1 MIRIKTPSEIKK
13 MRRAGEAVAV
23 ALRKARKAVLPGK
36 SAWDVERIVL
46 EVFKKYG
53 VKPAFKGYNGY
64 KYATC
69 VSVNEEV
76 VHGLPL
82 KEKVFRE
89 GDIVSIDVGAVYQGL
104 YGDAAVTYIAG
115 ETDKKGEELVRI
127 TREALERAIR
137 IIKPG
142 IRLGDVSY
150 CIQEFVESAGFN
162 VIRDYVGHGVGRE
175 LHEDPQIP
183 NYGTPGTGIVLRKGM
198 TLAIEPMVSEGDW
211 RVIVKDDGWTAVTVD
226 GSRCAHFEHTV
237 LIAESGVEIL
247 TKEG

>member
-1 MIRIKTPSEIKK
+1 MIRIKTPSEIEK
-13 MRRAGEAVAV
+13 MKRAGEAVAV
-23 ALRKARKAVLPGK
+23 ALREAKRVVLPRK
-36 SAWDVERIVL
+36 TAWDVEKVVL
-46 EVFKKYG
+46 EVFKKYR

-82 KEKVFRE
+82 KEKVFKE
-89 GDIVSIDVGAVYQGL
+89 GDIVSIDVGAAYQGL
-104 YGDAAVTYIAG
+104 YGDAAITYIVG
-115 ETDKKGEELVRI
+115 ETDERGKELVRV
-127 TREALERAIR
+127 TKEALERAIK

-142 IRLGDVSY
+142 IRLGDVSH

-162 VIRDYVGHGVGRE
+162 VIRDYVGHGIGRE
-175 LHEDPQIP
+175 LHEDPQVP

-211 RVIVKDDGWTAVTVD
+211 RVVVKDDGWTAVTVD

-237 LIAESGVEIL
+237 LITGDGAEIL
-247 TKEG
+247 TREG